1 MKSLDQV
8 DSLQRR
14 HPGMY
19 YITISS
25 VDSTS
30 PRGGELAKMQ
40 GEVSAC
46 GICIVFMGFC
56 LYKDTINSSQAL

>member
-1 MKSLDQV
+1 MC
-8 DSLQRR
+8 
-14 HPGMY
+14 Y
-19 YITISS
+19 TTISS

-30 PRGGELAKMQ
+30 PRGGGLAEMQ
-40 GEVSAC
+40 SGVIAC